1 MTLQIGCTINE
12 NVGRV
17 MMVQNQQPKMQGI
30 ERAMIEQDMN
40 DIAEEL
46 SLPLSEVDQTL
57 KAEMRRLEQGARIRQ
72 FVPLLAIRR
81 AKELLATNRRTP
93 PQAA

>member
-1 MTLQIGCTINE
+1 
-12 NVGRV
+12 
-17 MMVQNQQPKMQGI
+17 MVQNQQPKMQGI

-57 KAEMRRLEQGARIRQ
+57 KAEMRRLEQGARIR
-72 FVPLLAIRR
+72 
-81 AKELLATNRRTP
+81 
-93 PQAA
+93 